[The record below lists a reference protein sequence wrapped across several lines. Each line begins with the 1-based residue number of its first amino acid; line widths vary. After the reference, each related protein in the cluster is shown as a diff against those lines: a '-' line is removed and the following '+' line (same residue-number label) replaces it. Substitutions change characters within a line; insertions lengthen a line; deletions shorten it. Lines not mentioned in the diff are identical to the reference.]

1 MSYGFKIKKG
11 LDFRVGNSPKTPL
24 RARILCLLE
33 SKRKGKEAG
42 AKGLFTRSKPPFS
55 LTLLQQRLQ
64 NGSLDTPNNV
74 RFCSVF
80 SRMQHNLGE
89 KLSYFS
95 LQKYNNFRIKS
106 HKTREKEQ
114 IFHYTFFAFHF
125 IFVPLT
131 SSNVLSFDNTKQKKQ
146 LLFCIVLTYSYLC
159 SMKET
164 KWNETV
170 ILVDADY
177 VDKVAFN
184 LIVNFER
191 MIGRRIPQADMAQW
205 LECVALDGGLRE
217 GNHQTQVVLLHKQA
231 KMENFKPDGFA
242 ELDGK
247 AFEGRLGEFLISCV
261 KVEELT
267 TMDDLF
273 IDSMQVLSNAAEV
286 KRLIVVPDAEHI
298 YNKVREGLRHAD
310 DEKRVTVLAMQP
322 MEGGNFR
329 QEILGYSLMAALGI
343 KSEELNKM
351 S

>member
-1 MSYGFKIKKG
+1 M
-11 LDFRVGNSPKTPL
+11 
-24 RARILCLLE
+24 
-33 SKRKGKEAG
+33 
-42 AKGLFTRSKPPFS
+42 
-55 LTLLQQRLQ
+55 
-64 NGSLDTPNNV
+64 
-74 RFCSVF
+74 
-80 SRMQHNLGE
+80 
-89 KLSYFS
+89 
-95 LQKYNNFRIKS
+95 
-106 HKTREKEQ
+106 
-114 IFHYTFFAFHF
+114 
-125 IFVPLT
+125 
-131 SSNVLSFDNTKQKKQ
+131 
-146 LLFCIVLTYSYLC
+146 FCIVLTYSYLC

-261 KVEELT
+261 KVVELT

-310 DEKRVTVLAMQP
+310 DEKHVTVLAMQP